1 MDNFSEV
8 GHAKNVANFED
19 LISFC
24 SGYGA
29 TYNPTLNAI
38 KIANMNTLKTNSNN
52 ALTAVIST
60 FNAYKHATNNREIVF
75 EPIKRLTSK
84 IMAALKACGVAEQT
98 VDDANTINYK
108 IQGKSHAK
116 LTKADSG
123 KIAGTGDGG
132 TTEQT
137 GEESPKTI
145 SSSQQSYDSLIE
157 HTTKLVDLLV
167 STPAYNPNE
176 NELKITS
183 LNTLLG
189 NMRTSNT
196 AVINTYTAWSN
207 ARIARND
214 LLYKKV
220 TGLVYVAQDC
230 KNYVKSVYGASS
242 GQYKQVSKLVFK
254 KL

>member
-1 MDNFSEV
+1 MENFSEV

-29 TYNPTLNAI
+29 TYNPSLNAI
-38 KIANMNTLKTNSNN
+38 KIANMGTLKTSANN
-52 ALTAVIST
+52 ALTAVISA
-60 FNAYKHATNNREIVF
+60 FNAYKNATNNREIVF
-75 EPIKRLTSK
+75 APIKKLTSK
-84 IMAALKACGVAEQT
+84 IMASLKACGAVEQT

-123 KIAGTGDGG
+123 KTAAKGDESTSPPTGADD
-132 TTEQT
+132 
-137 GEESPKTI
+137 PKTI
-145 SSSQQSYDSLIE
+145 SSSQQSYDSMIE
-157 HTTKLVDLLV
+157 HLLKLIDLL
-167 STPAYNPNE
+167 STTAAYNPNE
-176 NELKITS
+176 NELKVAS
-183 LNTLLG
+183 LNTMLG
-189 NMRTSNT
+189 NMRASNT
-196 AVINTYTAWSN
+196 AVITTYTAWSN
-207 ARIARND
+207 ARIVRND

-220 TGLVYVAQDC
+220 TGLVEVAQDC
-230 KNYVKSVYGASS
+230 KNYVKSIYGASS